1 MKVTLNINLHEL
13 SLIQT
18 SIALTMASI
27 VETRRKSHDSGSIS
41 LDMDILER
49 LYDKLDSLYVKLGKE
64 KEEGKEKRRKNILM
78 MRNINDINTNTK
90 FRTKINRIRVEE
102 EE

>member
-1 MKVTLNINLHEL
+1 MKNKAPASMVTLNISLHEL

-27 VETRRKSHDSGSIS
+27 VETRRKSQDSGSIS

-49 LYDKLDSLYVKLGKE
+49 LYDKLDSLYMKLGKE
-64 KEEGKEKRRKNILM
+64 KKKEEK
-78 MRNINDINTNTK
+78 
-90 FRTKINRIRVEE
+90 
-102 EE
+102 